1 MARVKKYTRSPR
13 LEAMDKL
20 PYQLEI
26 KGGLRELVSL
36 MDEHEDVKH
45 KLNGQK
51 HWTGENYDSMVAK
64 IKNGEPEKVEQ
75 ARGLLESLEYDMQ
88 AQEALATPA
97 WQDSVCGAFPNVPA
111 YLSGAHECMRQKV
124 LGEPN
129 KPSVTVWLDVT
140 SSASISYKDL
150 QTRGLSA
157 LALVM
162 KLQLE
167 NYHVNL
173 GTFTSQ
179 GGARGRFFID
189 KTYNENNDMP
199 TRNSEGAGCVIVH
212 HDVTQIDISE
222 VAMILTN
229 QGYSRGICYGLN
241 YALLDGNGFFT
252 SGAGAHGGSMTD
264 RIRLARGR
272 QLKDIAKPTDII
284 LPLVYGNDMS
294 SNDKNSLVW
303 TNPPLWIANCLN
315 EVKAMQG
322 GGYEL

>member
-13 LEAMDKL
+13 LEKMDAL
-20 PYQLEI
+20 PYQLEV
-26 KGGLRELVSL
+26 KGGLQGLVAL
-36 MDEHEDVKH
+36 MDEHEDVKCN
-45 KLNGQK
+45 LNGQK
-51 HWTGENYDSMVAK
+51 NWIGEDYASMLGK
-64 IKNGEPEKVEQ
+64 IKNGEPDKVEI
-75 ARGLLESLEYDMQ
+75 AKGLLESLEYDMQ

-97 WQDSVCGAFPNVPA
+97 WIDSVCGAFPNVPA

-140 SSASISYKDL
+140 SSANINYKDL

-179 GGARGRFFID
+179 GGARGRFFVD
-189 KTYNENNDMP
+189 KTYDENHDMP

-241 YALLDGNGFFT
+241 YALLDGNGSFT
-252 SGAGAHGGSMTD
+252 SGAGAHGRSMTD

-272 QLKDIAKPTDII
+272 QLKGIAKPTDVI
-284 LPLVYGNDMS
+284 LPLVYGYDMT
-294 SNDKNSLVW
+294 SNDDNSLVW

-315 EVKAMQG
+315 QIKNKG
-322 GGYEL
+322 GVES